1 MDFNPSEIISKL
13 LVDLEESWQLPSR
26 FYVKNLQIG
35 MVISFEYGIYGK
47 TINGW
52 SVARVVCRATALVVF
67 FRFFVFWVPSCIS
80 RINPTKNLFNTLKT
94 PNKKTPN

>member
-1 MDFNPSEIISKL
+1 MDFNLSEIIGKL

-26 FYVKNLQIG
+26 FYVKNLQMG

-52 SVARVVCRATALVVF
+52 SVVRVVCRTTALVGF
-67 FRFFVFWVPSCIS
+67 S
-80 RINPTKNLFNTLKT
+80 LFCFLGTFLHFAYKS
-94 PNKKTPN
+94 NKKSF